1 MTKLA
6 FKVRLDGMEGSTVA
20 ALSAPF
26 SVEKVFG
33 TKARVPVRGT
43 INGFPFR
50 SSLSPMAGCHRMVVN
65 KSIREGAGVKA
76 GDTVSVVLERDEA
89 PRVVEVPP
97 ALKKA
102 MAGTKTARNK
112 WTLSYTHQK
121 EIAMS
126 IRDAK
131 QEETRRRRLAK
142 VMDVLTSDKK
152 WLG

>member
-1 MTKLA
+1 MK
-6 FKVRLDGMEGSTVA
+6 A
-20 ALSAPF
+20 A
-26 SVEKVFG
+26 
-33 TKARVPVRGT
+33 
-43 INGFPFR
+43 
-50 SSLSPMAGCHRMVVN
+50 
-65 KSIREGAGVKA
+65 IRF
-76 GDTVSVVLERDEA
+76 SVVLERDEA

-112 WTLSYTHQK
+112 WKTLSYTHQK